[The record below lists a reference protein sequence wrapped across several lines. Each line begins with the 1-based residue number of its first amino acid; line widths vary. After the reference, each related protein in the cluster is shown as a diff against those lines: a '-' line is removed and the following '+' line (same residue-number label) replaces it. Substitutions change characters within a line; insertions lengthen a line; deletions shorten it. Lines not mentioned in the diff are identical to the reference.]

1 MISMSRLKRGFTI
14 VEVSIFL
21 AVTGLL
27 FIGITVGVQN
37 SIFHQRYNDAVHSFA
52 DFLRG
57 VYDGVLNVQGSG
69 GGRSEDTVVYGK
81 MIVFDSE
88 ENGDEDS
95 GGDSDGGD
103 SGSGDSSEC
112 LDHLKGAGLETEQG
126 FCVYTLVG
134 EDPDERV
141 RNNPEMADVWEN
153 TGLTALLQNVGL
165 STTVSVN
172 SDDSGEG
179 TGGGETLAGV
189 IETYSPKWG
198 VGVQEEVVGD
208 SSPKPFEGTI
218 LIVRHPYSGKVHTLF
233 SNKAMTESELS
244 AAFSADDLKFSYKDV
259 DFCINPNGIN
269 GAPSAISADVR
280 IANNAGNAV
289 GVDVIM
295 DSGNNRCR

>member
-14 VEVSIFL
+14 IEVSIFL

-37 SIFHQRYNDAVHSFA
+37 SIFHQRYNDAVQSFA

-81 MIVFDSE
+81 MIVFDSR
-88 ENGDEDS
+88 GD
-95 GGDSDGGD
+95 DSDGGD
-103 SGSGDSSEC
+103 SGSGESKRC
-112 LDHLKGAGLETEQG
+112 LERLGEAGLETEQG

-134 EDPDERV
+134 EDPDKLV
-141 RNNPEMADVWEN
+141 RNNPEIADVVEN
-153 TGLTALLQNVGL
+153 TGLTALLQIVGL
-165 STTVSVN
+165 STTIPAN
-172 SDDSGEG
+172 SDDSGEN
-179 TGGGETLAGV
+179 TGGGEALAGV

-198 VGVQEEVVGD
+198 VGVYEVVED
-208 SSPKPFEGTI
+208 SSPKPFNGTI

-233 SNKAMTESELS
+233 SDEAMTEGGLS
-244 AAFSADDLKFSYKDV
+244 AAFSAVNPKFLYEDV
-259 DFCINPNGIN
+259 DFCINPNGI
-269 GAPSAISADVR
+269 GGDPSAISADVR
-280 IANNAGNAV
+280 IAKNAGNAV

>member
-1 MISMSRLKRGFTI
+1 MSRLKRGFTI
-14 VEVSIFL
+14 IEVSIFL

-37 SIFHQRYNDAVHSFA
+37 SIFHQRYNDAVQSFA

-88 ENGDEDS
+88 ENDD
-95 GGDSDGGD
+95 DGGD
-103 SGSGDSSEC
+103 GGSGEGSGC
-112 LDHLKGAGLETEQG
+112 LKRLKESGLETEQG

-134 EDPDERV
+134 DDPDESV
-141 RNNPEMADVWEN
+141 RNEPEKADVVEN
-153 TGLTALLQNVGL
+153 AGLTALLQTVGL
-165 STTVSVN
+165 STMISVN
-172 SDDSGEG
+172 SDDPGEG
-179 TGGGETLAGV
+179 TGGGEVLAGV

-198 VGVQEEVVGD
+198 VWVQKVGA
-208 SSPKPFEGTI
+208 SGLMPLRGTI
-218 LIVRHPYSGKVHTLF
+218 MIVRHPYSGKVHTLF
-233 SNKAMTESELS
+233 SDEVMAEDGLS
-244 AAFSADDLKFSYKDV
+244 DVFSAEVPTFLYKDV
-259 DFCINPNGIN
+259 NFCINPNGIG

-280 IANNAGNAV
+280 IAKNASNAA

-295 DSGNNRCR
+295 DSENNQCRGDV

>member
-14 VEVSIFL
+14 IEVSIFL

-37 SIFHQRYNDAVHSFA
+37 SIFHQRYNDAVQSFA

-69 GGRSEDTVVYGK
+69 YGRSEDTVVYGK
-81 MIVFDSE
+81 MIVFDGR
-88 ENGDEDS
+88 GD
-95 GGDSDGGD
+95 DSDGGD
-103 SGSGDSSEC
+103 SGSDEGSGC
-112 LDHLKGAGLETEQG
+112 LKHLKEAGLETEQG

-134 EDPDERV
+134 KDPEKDSDIKEDI
-141 RNNPEMADVWEN
+141 
-153 TGLTALLQNVGL
+153 GLTALLGKVGL
-165 STTVSVN
+165 STTVSLN
-172 SDDSGEG
+172 SDDSGES
-179 TGGGETLAGV
+179 TGGGEALAGV

-208 SSPKPFEGTI
+208 SSPKPFKGTI

-233 SNKAMTESELS
+233 SDEAMTEGGLS
-244 AAFSADDLKFSYKDV
+244 GAFSAVPPKFSYEDV

-269 GAPSAISADVR
+269 GDPSAISADVR
-280 IANNAGNAV
+280 IARNASNAV

-295 DSGNNRCR
+295 DSENNECR

>member
-1 MISMSRLKRGFTI
+1 MINMSRLKRGFTI
-14 VEVSIFL
+14 IEVSIFL

-37 SIFHQRYNDAVHSFA
+37 SIFHQRYNDAVQSFA

-69 GGRSEDTVVYGK
+69 KGRSEKIVYGK
-81 MIVFDSE
+81 MVVFDSK
-88 ENGDEDS
+88 ENDDEDS
-95 GGDSDGGD
+95 G
-103 SGSGDSSEC
+103 SGSKGC
-112 LDHLKGAGLETEQG
+112 LDRLEEAGLEAKQG

-134 EDPDERV
+134 NDPEGT
-141 RNNPEMADVWEN
+141 PGITEN
-153 TGLTALLQNVGL
+153 IALAALLDSVDLN
-165 STTVSVN
+165 TTFLMNDSN
-172 SDDSGEG
+172 SGDGAE
-179 TGGGETLAGV
+179 GGESLAGV

-208 SSPKPFEGTI
+208 SSPKPFKGTI

-233 SNKAMTESELS
+233 SGEAMTEGELS
-244 AAFSADDLKFSYKDV
+244 NAFSAVPPKFSYEDV

-269 GAPSAISADVR
+269 GDPSAISADVR
-280 IANNAGNAV
+280 IARNASNAV

-295 DSGNNRCR
+295 DSENNECR

>member
-14 VEVSIFL
+14 IEVSIFL

-37 SIFHQRYNDAVHSFA
+37 SIFHQRYNDAVQSFA

-69 GGRSEDTVVYGK
+69 YGRSEQIVYGK

-88 ENGDEDS
+88 DS
-95 GGDSDGGD
+95 EGGGDSDGGD
-103 SGSGDSSEC
+103 SGSGENDGC
-112 LDHLKGAGLETEQG
+112 LKHLKEAGLETEQG

-134 EDPDERV
+134 QDPDWLV
-141 RNNPEMADVWEN
+141 RNNPEMADVVEK
-153 TGLTALLQNVGL
+153 TGLTALLKEVGL
-165 STTVSVN
+165 STTVSLN
-172 SDDSGEG
+172 GDDSGEG

-208 SSPKPFEGTI
+208 SGPKPFKGTI

-233 SNKAMTESELS
+233 SGEAMTEGELS
-244 AAFSADDLKFSYKDV
+244 NAFSADDLKFSYNDV

-269 GAPSAISADVR
+269 GDLSAISADVR
-280 IANNAGNAV
+280 IAMNASNAV

-295 DSGNNRCR
+295 DSGNNKCR